1 MDLIRKMYGDIDNSA
16 SFDFSLEPEFLFVN
30 SKWYEDTFIWQPN
43 NSIELDSDHTVKLIG
58 YKTTFNI
65 LYNHLNKGSYNLF
78 NVIKLTK

>member
-16 SFDFSLEPEFLFVN
+16 SFDLSLEPEFLFVN
-30 SKWYEDTFIWQPN
+30 GKWYEDTFIWQPN

-58 YKTTFNI
+58 YETIFNI
-65 LYNHLNKGSYNLF
+65 LYNHINEGSYNLF